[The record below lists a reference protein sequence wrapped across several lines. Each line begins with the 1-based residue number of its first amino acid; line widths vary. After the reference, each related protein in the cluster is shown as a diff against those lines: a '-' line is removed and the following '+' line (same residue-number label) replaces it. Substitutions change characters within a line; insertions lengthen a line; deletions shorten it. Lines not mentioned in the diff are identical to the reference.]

1 MFSLF
6 AKLSVTAL
14 SSIMLGG
21 TSYGQTV
28 DIQPLVKEAVEIVVE
43 PAIITVKEE
52 TEKTTVESPLS
63 QEEIDLIALVTMAEA
78 EGESEYGKRLVIDT
92 ILNRTD
98 SGVFPDTVHGV
109 IYQKHQFSSMWNGRV
124 NKCYVQDD
132 ICRLVVE
139 ESILRTNREVLYFTA
154 GRYGRYGTPMF
165 REGNHY
171 FSK

>member
-14 SSIMLGG
+14 SSVMLGG

-28 DIQPLVKEAVEIVVE
+28 DIQPLVKEAVETVVE
-43 PAIITVKEE
+43 PAILEINPVEE
-52 TEKTTVESPLS
+52 TMVETTLS
-63 QEEIDLIALVTMAEA
+63 QDEINLIALVTMAEA
-78 EGESEYGKRLVIDT
+78 EGESEYGQRLVIDT
-92 ILNRTD
+92 ILNRVD
-98 SGVFPDTVHGV
+98 SGVFPNTVHGV

-124 NKCYVQDD
+124 DKCYVQDD
-132 ICRLVVE
+132 ICQLVVE
-139 ESILRTNREVLYFTA
+139 ESILRTNHEVLYFTA
-154 GRYGRYGTPMF
+154 GRYGRYGTPIF